1 MTGTNAPATA
11 TAFLVGVALLGLA
24 VPGAAVQ
31 TDDAPSIDTVA
42 TNGTDGNLTLSI
54 RGSNLTEVDVTG
66 VPDGW
71 EVVDH
76 EDDFGVFADQL
87 ANESRVVWL
96 WRIPVSVNLPVTFS
110 VPEDPSYDLG
120 VVPWSGTDQ
129 GEPVAVDRGL
139 ATPTATPGATATTA
153 PPTAEGGDTG
163 PGGDGGQATPT
174 ELRGVSGASE
184 TTTAD
189 GPGFGALGVLTAGVL
204 AVVVTAFR
212 RN

>member
-1 MTGTNAPATA
+1 MTGNHTA
-11 TAFLVGVALLGLA
+11 IAITAVLVGVVIATLA
-24 VPGAAVQ
+24 ASGAAVQ
-31 TDDAPSIDTVA
+31 TEDAPSIDAVE

-96 WRIPVSVNLPVTFS
+96 WRIPVSVNVSVTFS
-110 VPEDPSYDLG
+110 LPQDPSYDLG

-129 GEPVAVDRGL
+129 GESVAVNRGL

-189 GPGFGALGVLTAGVL
+189 GPGLGAVGVLLAAVL
-204 AVVVTAFR
+204 TGAVAAFR